1 MKTMLFLVAALL
13 ATPTAFAATQLTG
26 AGATFP
32 FPLYSKW
39 FDEYRKVK
47 PDVTVNYNSIGSG
60 GGIKNLLEGTIDFG
74 ASDAPM
80 NEQEMGK
87 AKVPVIHIPTVLGAV
102 VISYNLPAVTKPLNL
117 TGEVVAEMYLG
128 TIKKWNDAKIAAL
141 NKGVKLPDTDVLV
154 AARADGSGTTAIFTD
169 YLSKVSPEWKA
180 KVGAGK
186 SVQFPTGVSGKGN
199 EGVAGMIKQ
208 AEGTLGYLE
217 LVYASQNKLSV
228 ANLRNKAGV
237 FVTPSVE
244 SVTAAADAS
253 AKTMP
258 DDFRVSIT
266 DADGKKSY
274 PISSFTYL
282 LVPSKLTKEHG
293 KEIVDLVN
301 WVISPSAQKMAK
313 PLEYAP
319 LPSAL
324 VAKVKAK
331 VSSIK
336 VE

>member
-1 MKTMLFLVAALL
+1 MKTLLFLVAALL
-13 ATPTAFAATQLTG
+13 ATPTAFAATQLNG

-80 NEQEMGK
+80 NAEEMGK

-102 VISYNLPAVTKPLNL
+102 VLSYNLPTVTKPLNL
-117 TGEVVAEMYLG
+117 TGEVVAELYLG
-128 TIKKWNDAKIAAL
+128 NIKKWNDAKIAAL
-141 NKGVKLPDTDVLV
+141 NKGVKLPDSDVLV
-154 AARADGSGTTAIFTD
+154 AARADGSGTTSIFTD
-169 YLSKVSPEWKA
+169 YLSKVSPEWKT

-199 EGVAGMIKQ
+199 EGVAGIIKQ
-208 AEGTLGYLE
+208 AEGTIGYLE

-228 ANLRNKAGV
+228 ANIKNKAGA
-237 FVTPSVE
+237 FVAPSVD

>member
-1 MKTMLFLVAALL
+1 
-13 ATPTAFAATQLTG
+13 
-26 AGATFP
+26 
-32 FPLYSKW
+32 
-39 FDEYRKVK
+39 
-47 PDVTVNYNSIGSG
+47 
-60 GGIKNLLEGTIDFG
+60 
-74 ASDAPM
+74 M